1 MVGYQP
7 ARLDE
12 LCRALGARDLLVA
25 GTAAAVA
32 EALDRVR
39 PAIAV
44 VDGDDEIGP
53 LIRRLADLG
62 IPVIAVTG
70 EPERAAQLLE
80 AGAVDVAMRPITGAV
95 LRARVAAQL
104 DLRAA
109 TAELERSRR
118 ALSERDE
125 ELREI
130 ARALESET
138 AARTLMEHRLRFV
151 ARHDPLTH
159 CLNRTAFSS
168 HLRQVVSASGSR
180 RAASLIYL
188 DLDRFRVINDAA
200 GPVAG
205 DQLIREVAELIKR
218 TVGDSDVVGR
228 VGANAF
234 ALLCFAEQRVV
245 ETLAET
251 LAGGV
256 RQVRVEWEDKVY
268 KTTASIAVVHLGAE
282 FSSAS
287 QVMTVADSTCLAAKQ
302 AGRSQIRVHRGV
314 VGETVK
320 ILRAEMSWAARLRD
334 SIDRG
339 RFQLM
344 RQAIVPL
351 AARPGGARFEV
362 LLRMLGENDELISA
376 STFLPAAER
385 YDVIREIDRWV
396 IARVFEW
403 LAGRDDVELCSIN
416 LSGQSANDPGFAE
429 LIEQALAAHPVD
441 PQVVCFE
448 LTETAAVSN
457 LEQVAALMARLRR
470 RGVRFA
476 LDDFG
481 SGFSSYAYLKSLP
494 VDHVKIDGMFVKDIL
509 ADSVDEAMVASANE
523 LAHLTGKA
531 TIAEFVESLEI
542 AEKLTEIGVDYGQGY
557 GLAVPVPLESS

>member
-1 MVGYQP
+1 MVARDAERQGRLRQALGSEVLVAATAAEAAELS
-7 ARLDE
+7 ARL
-12 LCRALGARDLLVA
+12 RPDL
-25 GTAAAVA
+25 AVI
-32 EALDRVR
+32 EG
-39 PAIAV
+39 
-44 VDGDDEIGP
+44 DGDAAPILAP
-53 LIRRLADLG
+53 LVELGVPVLA
-62 IPVIAVTG
+62 VITSS
-70 EPERAAQLLE
+70 ERAEKLLE
-80 AGAVDVAMRPITGAV
+80 DGAAEVVIEPVATAV
-95 LRARVAAQL
+95 LRARVALQL
-104 DLRAA
+104 RLRA
-109 TAELERSRR
+109 TEAELERSRR
-118 ALSERDE
+118 AVSERE
-125 ELREI
+125 QELVEV
-130 ARALESET
+130 ARNLENES

-159 CLNRTAFSS
+159 TLNRTAFIQK
-168 HLRQVVSASGSR
+168 LRALVSVAGSR
-180 RAASLIYL
+180 AAASLIYL

-205 DQLIREVAELIKR
+205 DRLIREVAELIKR
-218 TVGDSDVVGR
+218 TLGDAGVIGR

-234 ALLCFAEQRVV
+234 AALCTGDQAITE
-245 ETLAET
+245 AHADS

-256 RQVRVEWEDKVY
+256 RAIRVEWEGKVY
-268 KTTASIAVVHLGAE
+268 KTTASIAVVHIGAE
-282 FSSAS
+282 FTTES
-287 QVMTVADSTCLAAKQ
+287 QVLTVADSTCLAAKQ

-351 AARPGGARFEV
+351 RGGGNGERFEV
-362 LLRMLGENDELISA
+362 LLRMLGESDELIPA
-376 STFLPAAER
+376 GAFLPAAER
-385 YDVIREIDRWV
+385 YDVAREIDRWV
-396 IARVFEW
+396 ITRVFEW
-403 LAGRDDVELCSIN
+403 LVGRAEVELCSIN
-416 LSGQSANDPGFAE
+416 ISGQSANDPGFAE
-429 LIEQALAAHPVD
+429 LVEQMLAAHPID
-441 PQVVCFE
+441 PEKVCFE

-457 LEQVAALMARLRR
+457 LEQVAQLMERLRR

-509 ADSVDEAMVASANE
+509 GDSVDEAMVASANQ

-531 TIAEFVESLEI
+531 TIAEFVESPEI
-542 AEKLTEIGVDYGQGY
+542 AAKLAEIGVDYGQGF
-557 GLAVPVPLESS
+557 GLALPVPL